1 MHSFDPE
8 IAKIVG
14 INAAVIYQNL
24 VWWTQKNAAN
34 ERHYYDGRY
43 WTYNSVKAF
52 DDLFPY
58 LTRAQIRSA
67 LIKLEEAGLIV
78 TGNFNQSAYDR
89 TKWYS
94 PNDKLHLSNLANG
107 FAQDDKPIPDS
118 NPDIKP
124 DTFLPETPV
133 SDTGEKFDP
142 KEVVEVWNETAA
154 KLGKPKVRDLTP
166 ERRQL
171 LRNRMAQY
179 TVDDFVTVLNNI
191 ESSPFLRG
199 DTGWRGCSFDWVFK
213 KANFQKILEGNYN
226 G

>member
-14 INAAVIYQNL
+14 VNAAVIYQNL

-34 ERHYYDGRY
+34 ERHYYDRRY

-52 DDLFPY
+52 DSLFPY
-58 LTRAQIRSA
+58 LTAKQIRTA
-67 LIKLEEAGLIV
+67 LDKLEQANLIV
-78 TGNFNQSAYDR
+78 SGNFNQSAYDR

-94 PNDKLHLSNLANG
+94 PNEKIHLPDRATP
-107 FAQDDKPIPDS
+107 FAQKGKPIPDS